1 MTTENAATTDTAAVG
16 QHGATVGPERA
27 SSKKADRS
35 KKGGPKRQKIAKG
48 GKPKAPSTAKREKAT
63 PARKAAKAPQKAPK
77 PKAGGVRE
85 GSKTA
90 AVLAIAAAAQ
100 GCHPHRDHG
109 NHVLAGPQR
118 PRFHQHPEEEDG
130 AGGDFHQARR
140 RRPRLQRRQRGGLA
154 MATSV
159 WKGHIS
165 FGLVAFPVKLH
176 AAARSQAVSFNQL
189 HQCDHSRVKQV
200 LYCQAED
207 KPVSRSELVK
217 GFEYEKD
224 RYVVVVEERELAQ
237 MAPRSSRVMEVLE
250 FVPAVEVDPVYL
262 DASYYVVPERAGEK
276 PYTLLCEALR
286 RSRAAKV
293 ARAG

>member
-1 MTTENAATTDTAAVG
+1 
-16 QHGATVGPERA
+16 
-27 SSKKADRS
+27 
-35 KKGGPKRQKIAKG
+35 
-48 GKPKAPSTAKREKAT
+48 
-63 PARKAAKAPQKAPK
+63 
-77 PKAGGVRE
+77 
-85 GSKTA
+85 
-90 AVLAIAAAAQ
+90 
-100 GCHPHRDHG
+100 
-109 NHVLAGPQR
+109 
-118 PRFHQHPEEEDG
+118 
-130 AGGDFHQARR
+130 
-140 RRPRLQRRQRGGLA
+140 

-224 RYVVVVEERELAQ
+224 RYVVVEERELDQ

-250 FVPAVEVDPVYL
+250 FVPEAEVDPVYL

-276 PYTLLCEALR
+276 PYTLLYEALR
-286 RSRAAKV
+286 RSGYVSIAQLTMHSREHLVLLRPGRFGLLLHTLFYSDEVRTLDEFRTDTEWVAPQELELAHLLVESLAARFEPAKYKDSYRENLRALIDAKIRGEELQLGTAQPVPAPV
-293 ARAG
+293 ADILEALKASLERLKKPVVVAQQPPQPAPTPKRTRKALAS

>member
-1 MTTENAATTDTAAVG
+1 
-16 QHGATVGPERA
+16 
-27 SSKKADRS
+27 
-35 KKGGPKRQKIAKG
+35 
-48 GKPKAPSTAKREKAT
+48 
-63 PARKAAKAPQKAPK
+63 
-77 PKAGGVRE
+77 
-85 GSKTA
+85 
-90 AVLAIAAAAQ
+90 
-100 GCHPHRDHG
+100 
-109 NHVLAGPQR
+109 
-118 PRFHQHPEEEDG
+118 
-130 AGGDFHQARR
+130 
-140 RRPRLQRRQRGGLA
+140 

-224 RYVVVVEERELAQ
+224 RYVVVEERELDQ

-250 FVPAVEVDPVYL
+250 FVPQAEVDPVYL

-276 PYTLLCEALR
+276 PYTLLYEALR
-286 RSRAAKV
+286 RSGYVSIAQLTMHSREHLVLLRPGRLGLLLHTLFYSDEVRTLDEFRTDTEWVAPQELELAHLLVASLAARFEPAKYKDSYRENLRALIDAKIRGEELQLGAPPSLPAPV
-293 ARAG
+293 ADILEALKASLERLKKPVVVAQQPPQLAPAPKRTRKALSS